1 MTSTAQSGCQ
11 MPAHPCPQG
20 AKGSEGSST
29 QEGTCTSS
37 QSHDSPDLLGPAEWE
52 TWNSR
57 QGCKPRFPVP
67 SLSVTCHLNT
77 VSCHHAFRERVSL
90 PAVPV
95 FPDVRT
101 QSFRS
106 LTGCCPREGPSPQ
119 ASRHLTQPRCPPS
132 QGLRR

>member
-1 MTSTAQSGCQ
+1 MAQSGCQ

-67 SLSVTCHLNT
+67 SLSVACRLNT
-77 VSCHHAFRERVSL
+77 QCPVTVPSGRGYLFQLSPSFQMLGHRASGVSNRLLPQGGPLSPGQPPPDSAQVSPL
-90 PAVPV
+90 P
-95 FPDVRT
+95 R
-101 QSFRS
+101 
-106 LTGCCPREGPSPQ
+106 
-119 ASRHLTQPRCPPS
+119 
-132 QGLRR
+132 LRR